1 MRLGG
6 MASQPGG
13 RSLGSRRKIYRLN
26 HRPAPISSLGGQ
38 QEDHGAQGAAAEA
51 FGGVHWAVLMTSSN
65 VGRKPLKKQEDEK
78 RFKAGKG
85 DREC

>member
-1 MRLGG
+1 

-13 RSLGSRRKIYRLN
+13 RSLGLRRKIYRLN

-38 QEDHGAQGAAAEA
+38 QEDHNAQGAAAEA

>member
-1 MRLGG
+1 

-13 RSLGSRRKIYRLN
+13 RSLGSRRTINRLN

-51 FGGVHWAVLMTSSN
+51 FGGVHWAVLMPSSD
-65 VGRKPLKKQEDEK
+65 VECKPLKKQEDEK